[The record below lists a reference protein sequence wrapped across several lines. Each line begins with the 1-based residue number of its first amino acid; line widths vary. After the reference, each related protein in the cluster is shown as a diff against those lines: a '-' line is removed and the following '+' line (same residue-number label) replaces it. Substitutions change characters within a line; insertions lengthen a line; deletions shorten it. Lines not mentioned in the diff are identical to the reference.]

1 VSIRPAL
8 FSSARAD
15 WETPSNLFA
24 RLHREF
30 SFTLDVCA
38 TPDNTKC
45 PRYFTPAIDG
55 LCQPWTGRCWM
66 NPPYGRSIGAWVSK
80 AREESRKIATVVGLL
95 PARTDTAWW
104 HQDVMQAREIRL
116 LRGRLTFVGAPSP
129 APFPSAIVI
138 FGGRGVPGTD
148 APPRVVGWDWRAYP

>member
-1 VSIRPAL
+1 MNLPAGL
-8 FSSARAD
+8 FASARAD
-15 WETPSNLFA
+15 WATPPELFG
-24 RLHREF
+24 RLDREF

-38 TPDNTKC
+38 TPDNKKC

-55 LCQPWTGRCWM
+55 LRQRWTGCCWM
-66 NPPYGRSIGAWVSK
+66 NPPYGRAIGAWVRK
-80 AREESRKIATVVGLL
+80 AREESRRDATVVSLL

-104 HQDVMQAREIRL
+104 HGDVMRAREIRL

-138 FGGRGVPGTD
+138 FGGRGLPATD